1 MKILC
6 YHGVIN
12 NRSKGIENFSKKH
25 VEKKIFI
32 QQIKYLKENANIIS
46 IDDVCNNIKNKMKF
60 KKNSVC
66 ITFDDGFENN
76 FTVAAPILKKYNIPA
91 IFYLCPDSISR
102 KLFFWVDIIEI
113 CIANTKKKSIFIRKN
128 KKNIKYF
135 LTNMQRKKT
144 AILNIKNYCKSIT
157 DNKKNLIVNS
167 IIHQSGVN
175 YKKYINKNIYK
186 PASWSQINKCIK
198 SKIFSIGGH
207 SLNHSLLTKKTNL
220 GAQIDILKTINI
232 IKKKTKIRIKYFSYP
247 EGKYNESIIQFMKK
261 NKIVSSPTATSG
273 INSEHTDLFKLK
285 RYMVGFQ
292 GIRFPFRHN

>member
-12 NRSKGIENFSKKH
+12 NRRKGIENFSKKH
-25 VEKKIFI
+25 IEKKTFI
-32 QQIKYLKENANIIS
+32 KQIKYLKKNTNIIS
-46 IDDVCNNIKNKMKF
+46 IDDVYNNIKNKIKF

-91 IFYLCPDSISR
+91 IFYLCPDSISK

-113 CIANTKKKSIFIRKN
+113 CIANTKKKSIFINKN
-128 KKNIKYF
+128 KKNTKYF
-135 LTNMQRKKT
+135 LTNIQRKKK

-157 DNKKNLIVNS
+157 DDKKNLIVNS
-167 IIHQSGVN
+167 IIFQSGVN
-175 YKKYINKNIYK
+175 YKKFINENIYK

-207 SLNHSLLTKKTNL
+207 SLNHSLLTNKTNL
-220 GAQIDILKTINI
+220 GAQIDILKTIRI
-232 IKKKTKIRIKYFSYP
+232 IKKKTKIRVKHFSYP
-247 EGKYNESIIQFMKK
+247 EGRYNESIIQFMKK
-261 NKIVSSPTATSG
+261 NKIVSCPTATSG

-292 GIRFPFRHN
+292 GIRFPFQP